1 MRALSA
7 NFFNRN
13 LINPNTHSL
22 AATWLAATAGCVL
35 VVEPKNTSDQTKI
48 GKVIA
53 QNPGADAVVPRG
65 SNVTVDIGVQVLGET
80 LTSGQEAV
88 AAPNLARTGGLFLG
102 GLSLW
107 LLVDGLAARD
117 AGSKRLWRLARRDNG

>member
-1 MRALSA
+1 MTEAEAR
-7 NFFNRN
+7 
-13 LINPNTHSL
+13 TKVEQ
-22 AATWLAATAGCVL
+22 AACIL
-35 VVEPKNTSDQTKI
+35 VVEPKNTSDQTKV

-65 SNVTVDIGVQVLGET
+65 SNVTVDIGVQVLGDT
-80 LTSGQEAV
+80 LTNGQEAA

-107 LLVDGLAARD
+107 LLVGGLAARG
-117 AGSKRLWRLARRDNG
+117 AGSKRLWRLARRGNG